1 MKETLGKPKYTKIEF
16 SSYCDAQMESLKV
29 AIDRK
34 SRGSPCED
42 AYFLEHLDS
51 LKKFFL
57 NVEVLKEDH

>member
-1 MKETLGKPKYTKIEF
+1 MGKPKYTKIEF
-16 SSYCDAQMESLKV
+16 TSYCDAQIESLRV

-34 SRGSPCED
+34 SNGSTVED

-57 NVEVLKEDH
+57 GMDILKEED